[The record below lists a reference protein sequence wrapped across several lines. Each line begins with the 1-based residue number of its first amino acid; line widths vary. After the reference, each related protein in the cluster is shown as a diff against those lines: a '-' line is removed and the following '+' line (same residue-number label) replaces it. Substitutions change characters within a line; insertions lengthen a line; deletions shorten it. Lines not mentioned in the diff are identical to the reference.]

1 MAGPAVPPRG
11 WSRRRIVDPHAKFVY
26 LLLSSFALVAVY
38 VFLSST
44 LGSWAGALS
53 AGPLLLVV
61 TGCAVRTFRDPDVEP
76 YEAPREWWRMTA
88 RPASGF
94 VVGSLFVAQAAWVA
108 VRAPDEPDSWALLV
122 GAATEA
128 FLGVMFLR
136 SSLRLRA
143 GLTRRPRG

>member
-1 MAGPAVPPRG
+1 MPPRG
-11 WSRRRIVDPHAKFVY
+11 WSRPRIVDPHAKFVY
-26 LLLSSFALVAVY
+26 LLLSSFVGVGVY
-38 VFLSST
+38 VTLTLT
-44 LGSWAGALS
+44 LGSWAGALAS
-53 AGPLLLVV
+53 VPLLLVG
-61 TGCAVRTFRDPDVEP
+61 TGVAVRSFRDPDVEP

-108 VRAPDEPDSWALLV
+108 VRAPGEPDSWALLV

-128 FLGVMFLR
+128 FLGVMYFR

-143 GLTRRPRG
+143 GVTRHPRG